1 MVKKKFFLLGD
12 EEKKNMT
19 EIEGLLLSL
28 KHFIS
33 KETRCLHANIMMPTW
48 FVFSP
53 NNTEMPSDR
62 QICQEPFTSSS
73 YMQYICRKS
82 ALNSK

>member
-33 KETRCLHANIMMPTW
+33 KETRCLHANIMIPT
-48 FVFSP
+48 
-53 NNTEMPSDR
+53 
-62 QICQEPFTSSS
+62 
-73 YMQYICRKS
+73 
-82 ALNSK
+82 